1 LRRSAQETSIG
12 PFQAKLLTQYDN
24 QLSVKSD
31 ALNSQSIA
39 LEKEINE
46 INRKMNIERDKRKD
60 NQEREEAEA
69 RAKELSDAQNS
80 LQVELD
86 EFQKYDISR
95 FEELKKKEVG
105 LKNEINDHT
114 DNIFTVKKWI
124 LKVNPVFKEDD
135 INKHFE
141 IPEDLDNV

>member
-1 LRRSAQETSIG
+1 
-12 PFQAKLLTQYDN
+12 
-24 QLSVKSD
+24 
-31 ALNSQSIA
+31 
-39 LEKEINE
+39 
-46 INRKMNIERDKRKD
+46 MNIERDKRKD